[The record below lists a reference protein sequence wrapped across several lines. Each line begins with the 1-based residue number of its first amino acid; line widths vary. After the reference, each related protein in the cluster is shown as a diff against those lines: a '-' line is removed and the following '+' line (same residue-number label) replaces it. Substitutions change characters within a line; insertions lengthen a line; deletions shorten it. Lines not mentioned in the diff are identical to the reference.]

1 MIEGLSYDDIHIGEI
16 VCAKLNDVDID
27 VNSLGQVIKK
37 LDKSIYDDMKV
48 IGVDYFHRT
57 RQLSREYPG
66 IYAPNEL
73 VKLSIKQLYHIM
85 KYEQIWKYH
94 TNIQIK
100 R

>member
-1 MIEGLSYDDIHIGEI
+1 MIKALYDDIQIGDI
-16 VCAKLNDVDID
+16 VCVKLNDGYMD
-27 VNSLGQVIKK
+27 VNSLGQVIRK

-73 VKLSIKQLYHIM
+73 VKLSTQQLYHIV
-85 KYEQIWKYH
+85 KCEQIWKYH